1 MQCFVVENARI
12 VMAEDF
18 PDSSV
23 GQVIASLRK
32 KLEKRPVS
40 CGGFEVWSLTRRL
53 YKTERIGCFRRA
65 SMWNPALALVRQL
78 SVA

>member
-1 MQCFVVENARI
+1 MQCFVVENAGI

-18 PDSSV
+18 PNSSV
-23 GQVIASLRK
+23 GQAVGSLRK

-40 CGGFEVWSLTRRL
+40 YDGFEVWSLTRRL
-53 YKTERIGCFRRA
+53 YKTERIGCLRRA
-65 SMWNPALALVRQL
+65 SMRKPALALVRQL

>member
-18 PDSSV
+18 PDLSV
-23 GQVIASLRK
+23 GQAVASLRK
-32 KLEKRPVS
+32 KLEERPVS
-40 CGGFEVWSLTRRL
+40 HNGFEVWSLTRRL
-53 YKTERIGCFRRA
+53 YKTDRIGCLPRA
-65 SMWNPALALVRQL
+65 RMRKPALVRLL